1 MSKIRRVEHK
11 EWLVPAQKEF
21 KLDRRINT
29 LEAGM
34 NRDKRRVLAIVKAS
48 AGYRYRTYQKMGKEE
63 LLVQALLRK

>member
-1 MSKIRRVEHK
+1 MSKVRRVEHK

-48 AGYRYRTYQKMGKEE
+48 AGYRYRTYQKMSKE
-63 LLVQALLRK
+63 LLIHAMLRK